1 MNPIPVL
8 SASEAAAWD
17 AAARTQYRVPS
28 RVLMETAGRAVA
40 QVLVAELPHAVT
52 GGAGGAGGA
61 GGGGGGG
68 VLIAAGAGNN
78 GGDGWVI
85 ARALH
90 ATGIPVWVAGVDP
103 KTDDAIDNR
112 ALARLDGVRELG
124 RGEAWPQTAVAVDAL
139 LGTGAAGPAK
149 GDVLALAQR
158 LVEYGAPILAVD
170 GPTGLDLTSG
180 EAHGPV
186 HARLTVTFGG
196 PRRGH
201 LLAREWCGKVVVVDI
216 GFPRP
221 LPDAVWPVLVTDAWA
236 AERLPRLAPTM
247 HKGDRGRVCVIGGA
261 DGMSGAA
268 LHAARAALAAGAG
281 LVKLVAARETIV
293 AAQANLPDLLTV
305 ESSFSEKLEPAVA
318 EAIDW
323 ADAVV
328 VGPGLGREPRDARKA
343 FLAAVL
349 SRRSVPTVLD
359 ADALHLV
366 TPESLVPSPK
376 ALVLTPHLGEFRAL
390 AGDALA
396 DEAANDRW
404 SAAARAAA
412 KLKCTVLLKGV
423 PTVIADLRGPEHVV
437 ASGNPGLATGGS
449 GDLLAGFIGAFL
461 ARDITPAE
469 AAALGAHAL
478 GRAAEQ
484 GARQWT
490 ARSLRPAD
498 VLAALPDVWRAW
510 KDVRP
515 GRPPVL
521 VELEAPETA

>member
-1 MNPIPVL
+1 VNPIPVL

-17 AAARTQYRVPS
+17 AIARTQYRVPS

-40 QVLVAELPHAVT
+40 QVLVAEFPAAST
-52 GGAGGAGGA
+52 GGIL
-61 GGGGGGG
+61 
-68 VLIAAGAGNN
+68 VAAGAGNN
-78 GGDGWVI
+78 GGDGWVL

-90 ATGIPVWVAGVDP
+90 AAGIPVSVAAVDP

-112 ALARLDGVRELG
+112 ALARVDGVRELA
-124 RGEAWPQTAVAVDAL
+124 REEAWPQAAVAVDAL
-139 LGTGAAGPAK
+139 LGTGAAGPIK
-149 GDVLALAQR
+149 GDVLTLAER
-158 LVEYGAPILAVD
+158 LAAYGAPILAVD

-180 EAHGPV
+180 EAHGPI
-186 HARLTVTFGG
+186 HAQLTVTFGG

-201 LLAREWCGKVVVVDI
+201 LLAREWCGKVIVVDI
-216 GFPRP
+216 GFPPPDSAWP
-221 LPDAVWPVLVTDAWA
+221 LLVTDRWA
-236 AERLPRLAPTM
+236 AGRLPRLAPQM
-247 HKGDRGRVCVIGGA
+247 HKGDRGRVCVVGGA

-281 LVKLVAARETIV
+281 LVKLVASRETIA
-293 AAQANLPDLLTV
+293 AAQASLPDVLTV
-305 ESSFSEKLEPAVA
+305 ESALGEALEPAAA
-318 EAIDW
+318 EALDW
-323 ADAVV
+323 ADALVL
-328 VGPGLGREPRDARKA
+328 GPGLGRETAREP
-343 FLAAVL
+343 FIAAVL
-349 SRRSVPTVLD
+349 ARRAIPTVLD
-359 ADALHLV
+359 ADALYYFKG
-366 TPESLVPSPK
+366 PANR
-376 ALVLTPHLGEFRAL
+376 ALVCTPHLREFRAL
-390 AGDALA
+390 AGDTLA

-423 PTVIADLRGPEHVV
+423 PTVIADLRGPVHVV

-461 ARDITPAE
+461 ARGTAPAE

-510 KDVRP
+510 RDVP
-515 GRPPVL
+515 PARPPVL
-521 VELEAPETA
+521 AALEAPETA

>member
-1 MNPIPVL
+1 VNPIPVL

-28 RVLMETAGRAVA
+28 RVLMETAGRAIV
-40 QVLVAELPHAVT
+40 QVLVAELSDA
-52 GGAGGAGGA
+52 AS
-61 GGGGGGG
+61 GG
-68 VLIAAGAGNN
+68 VLVAAGAGNN

-90 ATGIPVWVAGVDP
+90 AAGVPVWVASVDP

-124 RGEAWPQTAVAVDAL
+124 REEAWPKAAVAVDAL

-158 LVEYGAPILAVD
+158 LVDYGAPILAVD

-186 HARLTVTFGG
+186 HAKLTVTFGA

-216 GFPRP
+216 GFPPPDSAWP
-221 LPDAVWPVLVTDAWA
+221 LLVTDRWA
-236 AERLPRLAPTM
+236 AERLPRLAPQM
-247 HKGDRGRVCVIGGA
+247 HKGDRGRVCVVGGA

-281 LVKLVAARETIV
+281 LVKLVAARETIA
-293 AAQANLPDLLTV
+293 AAQASLPDVLTV
-305 ESSFSEKLEPAVA
+305 ESALGETLEPGVA
-318 EAIDW
+318 EALDW
-323 ADAVV
+323 ADALVI
-328 VGPGLGREPRDARKA
+328 GPGLGREPRTSRKN
-343 FLAAVL
+343 FLAALL
-349 SRRSVPTVLD
+349 SRRPIPTVID
-359 ADALHLV
+359 ADALHF
-366 TPESLVPSPK
+366 PEALGPSPRP
-376 ALVLTPHLGEFRAL
+376 LVLTPHVGEFRAL
-390 AGDALA
+390 AGDTLA

-461 ARDITPAE
+461 ARGTAPAE

-478 GRAAEQ
+478 GRAAEL

-510 KDVRP
+510 RDVRP
-515 GRPPVL
+515 GQPPVL
-521 VELEAPETA
+521 VELEAPDV

>member
-8 SASEAAAWD
+8 AASEAAAWD

-28 RVLMETAGRAVA
+28 RVLMETAGRATV
-40 QVLVAELPHAVT
+40 QVLVTELPEAT
-52 GGAGGAGGA
+52 T
-61 GGGGGGG
+61 GG
-68 VLIAAGAGNN
+68 VLVAAGAGNN

-90 ATGIPVWVAGVDP
+90 ATGIPVWVAAVDP

-112 ALARLDGVRELG
+112 ALARVDGVRELG
-124 RGEAWPQTAVAVDAL
+124 REEAWPQAAVAVDAL

-149 GDVLALAQR
+149 GEVLALAER
-158 LVEYGAPILAVD
+158 LSAYGAPILAVD

-201 LLAREWCGKVVVVDI
+201 LLAREWCGKIVVVDI
-216 GFPRP
+216 GFPP
-221 LPDAVWPVLVTDAWA
+221 ADAVWPVLVTDRWA
-236 AERLPRLAPTM
+236 AGRLPRLAPQM
-247 HKGDRGRVCVIGGA
+247 HKGDRGRVCVVGGA

-281 LVKLVAARETIV
+281 LVKLVAARQTIA
-293 AAQANLPDLLTV
+293 AAQASLPDLLTV
-305 ESSFSEKLEPAVA
+305 ESALGETLEPAA
-318 EAIDW
+318 REAVEW
-323 ADAVV
+323 ADALVI
-328 VGPGLGREPRDARKA
+328 GPGLGREPRSARA
-343 FLAAVL
+343 SFVAAAL
-349 SRRSVPTVLD
+349 SRRTIPTVVD
-359 ADALHLV
+359 ADALHLLSEATL
-366 TPESLVPSPK
+366 TPGTRH
-376 ALVLTPHLGEFRAL
+376 LVLTPHLGEFRAL
-390 AGDALA
+390 VGDALA

-404 SAAARAAA
+404 SAAGRAAA

-423 PTVIADLRGPEHVV
+423 PTVIADLRGPAQVV

-461 ARDITPAE
+461 ARGTAPAE

-498 VLAALPDVWRAW
+498 VLAALPEVWRAW
-510 KDVRP
+510 REVLP
-515 GRPPVL
+515 ARPPVL
-521 VELEAPETA
+521 AELEAPDVL

>member
-1 MNPIPVL
+1 MIHVPVL
-8 SASEAAAWD
+8 SAGEAAAWD
-17 AAARTQYRVPS
+17 AAARTQYRIPS
-28 RVLMETAGRAVA
+28 RVLMETAGRAVV
-40 QVLVAELPHAVT
+40 QVLVAELPDAVT
-52 GGAGGAGGA
+52 GG
-61 GGGGGGG
+61 
-68 VLIAAGAGNN
+68 VLVGAGAGNN

-90 ATGIPVWVAGVDP
+90 AAGVPVWVASVDP

-124 RGEAWPQTAVAVDAL
+124 REEAWPQAAVVVDAL

-158 LVEYGAPILAVD
+158 LADYGAPIVAVD

-180 EAHGPV
+180 EAHGPI

-201 LLAREWCGKVVVVDI
+201 LLAREWCGKLVVVDI
-216 GFPRP
+216 GFPP
-221 LPDAVWPVLVTDAWA
+221 ADAGWPVLITDAWA
-236 AERLPRLAPTM
+236 AERLPRLAPQM

-261 DGMSGAA
+261 NGMSGAA
-268 LHAARAALAAGAG
+268 LHAARGALAAGAG
-281 LVKLVAARETIV
+281 LVKLVGARETIA
-293 AAQANLPDLLTV
+293 AAQASLPDLLTV
-305 ESSFSEKLEPAVA
+305 ESALGDMLEPAVH
-318 EAIDW
+318 EAIEW
-323 ADAVV
+323 ADALVL
-328 VGPGLGREPRDARKA
+328 GPGLGRETAREDFVA
-343 FLAAVL
+343 GVL
-349 SRRSVPTVLD
+349 GGRSLPTVID
-359 ADALHLV
+359 ADALHYFKGSATRPV
-366 TPESLVPSPK
+366 VC
-376 ALVLTPHLGEFRAL
+376 TPHMGEFRVL

-404 SAAARAAA
+404 SATAGAAAR
-412 KLKCTVLLKGV
+412 LKCTVLLKGV
-423 PTVIADLRGPEHVV
+423 PTVIADLRGPEQVV

-461 ARDITPAE
+461 ARGTTPAD

-510 KDVRP
+510 QTVTART
-515 GRPPVL
+515 PPVL
-521 VELEAPETA
+521 VELDAPDLL

>member
-1 MNPIPVL
+1 VNPIPVL

-28 RVLMETAGRAVA
+28 RVLMETAGRAIV
-40 QVLVAELPHAVT
+40 QVLVAELPDA
-52 GGAGGAGGA
+52 AS
-61 GGGGGGG
+61 GG
-68 VLIAAGAGNN
+68 VLVAAGAGNN

-90 ATGIPVWVAGVDP
+90 AAGIPVWVASVDP

-112 ALARLDGVRELG
+112 ALGRLDGVRELG
-124 RGEAWPQTAVAVDAL
+124 REEVWPKAAVAVDAL

-158 LVEYGAPILAVD
+158 LVDYGAPILAVD

-186 HARLTVTFGG
+186 HAKLTVTFGA

-201 LLAREWCGKVVVVDI
+201 LLAREWCGKIVVVDI
-216 GFPRP
+216 GFPPPDSAWP
-221 LPDAVWPVLVTDAWA
+221 LLVTDRWA
-236 AERLPRLAPTM
+236 AERLPRLAPQM
-247 HKGDRGRVCVIGGA
+247 HKGDRGRVCIVGGSN
-261 DGMSGAA
+261 GMTGAA

-281 LVKLVAARETIV
+281 LVKLVAARDTIA
-293 AAQANLPDLLTV
+293 AAQASLPDVLTV
-305 ESSFSEKLEPAVA
+305 ESALGETLEPAVA
-318 EAIDW
+318 EALDW
-323 ADAVV
+323 ADALVI
-328 VGPGLGREPRDARKA
+328 GPGLGREPRTARA
-343 FLAAVL
+343 SFVAAVL
-349 SRRSVPTVLD
+349 ARRAIPTVID
-359 ADALHLV
+359 ADALHV
-366 TPESLVPSPK
+366 FRADVPTSSR
-376 ALVLTPHLGEFRAL
+376 ALVCTPHVGEFRAL
-390 AGDALA
+390 AGDTLA

-423 PTVIADLRGPEHVV
+423 PTVIADLRGPEHIV

-461 ARDITPAE
+461 ARGTAPAE
-469 AAALGAHAL
+469 AAALGAHTL
-478 GRAAEQ
+478 GRAAEL

-510 KDVRP
+510 RDVRP

-521 VELEAPETA
+521 VELEAPDV

>member
-40 QVLVAELPHAVT
+40 QVLVSDLPGVVS
-52 GGAGGAGGA
+52 GGA
-61 GGGGGGG
+61 
-68 VLIAAGAGNN
+68 LIAAGAGNN

-90 ATGIPVWVAGVDP
+90 ATGIPVWVAAVDP
-103 KTDDAIDNR
+103 KTDDAIDSR

-124 RGEAWPQTAVAVDAL
+124 RREAWPHTAVAVDAL
-139 LGTGAAGPAK
+139 LGTGAAGPVK

-158 LVEYGAPILAVD
+158 LVEYGAPILSVD

-186 HARLTVTFGG
+186 RARLTVTFGG

-201 LLAREWCGKVVVVDI
+201 LLAREWCGKVIVVDI
-216 GFPRP
+216 GFPPP
-221 LPDAVWPVLVTDAWA
+221 LPDAVWPLLVTDAWV
-236 AERLPRLAPTM
+236 AERLPRLAPPM

-281 LVKLVAARETIV
+281 LVKLIAARETIT
-293 AAQANLPDLLTV
+293 AAQASLPDLLTV
-305 ESSFSEKLEPAVA
+305 ESSLAEKLEAGVA

-328 VGPGLGREPRDARKA
+328 IGPGLGREPRDARKS

-349 SRRSVPTVLD
+349 SRRSVPAVLD
-359 ADALHLV
+359 ADALHL
-366 TPESLVPSPK
+366 TPEPLVPSPRP
-376 ALVLTPHLGEFRAL
+376 LVLTPHLGEFRAL
-390 AGDALA
+390 AGDTLA

-423 PTVIADLRGPEHVV
+423 PTVIADLRGPAHVV

-461 ARDITPAE
+461 ARGTAPAE

-510 KDVRP
+510 KEVRP

-521 VELEAPETA
+521 VELEAPDTA

>member
-17 AAARTQYRVPS
+17 SAARTQYRVPS

-40 QVLVAELPHAVT
+40 QVLVDEMPDALT
-52 GGAGGAGGA
+52 GG

-78 GGDGWVI
+78 GGDGWVL

-90 ATGIPVWVAGVDP
+90 TAGIPVWVSALDP

-124 RGEAWPQTAVAVDAL
+124 REEAWPQAAVAVDAL

-158 LVEYGAPILAVD
+158 VAEYGAPVVAID

-180 EAHGPV
+180 EAHGPIR
-186 HARLTVTFGG
+186 ARVTVTFGG
-196 PRRGH
+196 ARRGH
-201 LLAREWCGKVVVVDI
+201 LLQREWCGKVVVVDI
-216 GFPRP
+216 GFPPADTSWP
-221 LPDAVWPVLVTDAWA
+221 LLVTDVWA
-236 AERLPRLAPTM
+236 AERLPRLAPQM

-261 DGMSGAA
+261 NGMSGAA

-281 LVKLVAARETIV
+281 LVKLVAARETIA
-293 AAQANLPDLLTV
+293 AAQASLPDLLTV
-305 ESSFSEKLEPAVA
+305 ETALGEAIEPGVA
-318 EAIDW
+318 EAVEW

-328 VGPGLGREPRDARKA
+328 LGPGLGREPRAAHKA
-343 FLAAVL
+343 FVANVLA
-349 SRRSVPTVLD
+349 RRPVPTVVD

-366 TPESLVPSPK
+366 VPESLTPSPRS
-376 ALVLTPHLGEFRAL
+376 LVLTPHLGEFRAL

-412 KLKCTVLLKGV
+412 KFKCTILLKGV

-461 ARDITPAE
+461 ARNTAPAE

-478 GRAAEQ
+478 GRAAEE

-510 KDVRP
+510 KNVKRLK
-515 GRPPVL
+515 PPVL
-521 VELEAPETA
+521 LELEAPDVL

>member
-1 MNPIPVL
+1 VNPIPVL

-28 RVLMETAGRAVA
+28 RVLMETAGRAIA
-40 QVLVAELPHAVT
+40 QVLVAELPDAAT
-52 GGAGGAGGA
+52 
-61 GGGGGGG
+61 GG
-68 VLIAAGAGNN
+68 VLVAAGAGNN

-90 ATGIPVWVAGVDP
+90 AAGIPVWVAAVDP

-112 ALARLDGVRELG
+112 ALARLDGVHELG
-124 RGEAWPQTAVAVDAL
+124 REEAWPQAAVAVDAL

-149 GDVLALAQR
+149 GDVLALAER
-158 LVEYGAPILAVD
+158 LAAYGAPILAVD

-180 EAHGPV
+180 EAHGPI

-201 LLAREWCGKVVVVDI
+201 LLAREWCGKLVVVDI
-216 GFPRP
+216 GFTPPDTAWP
-221 LPDAVWPVLVTDAWA
+221 LLVTDRWA
-236 AERLPRLAPTM
+236 AGRLPRLAPQM
-247 HKGDRGRVCVIGGA
+247 HKGDRGRVCVVGGA
-261 DGMSGAA
+261 EGMSGAA

-281 LVKLVAARETIV
+281 LVKLVAAHETIV
-293 AAQANLPDLLTV
+293 AAQASLPDLLTV
-305 ESSFSEKLEPAVA
+305 ESALGETIEPAVG
-318 EAIDW
+318 EAIEW

-328 VGPGLGREPRDARKA
+328 LGPGLGREPRTARA
-343 FLAAVL
+343 SFVAAVL
-349 SRRSVPTVLD
+349 ARRSVPTVLD
-359 ADALHLV
+359 ADALHV
-366 TPESLVPSPK
+366 FRADGSTGRSLVC
-376 ALVLTPHLGEFRAL
+376 TPHLGEFRAL

-404 SAAARAAA
+404 SAAARASA

-423 PTVIADLRGPEHVV
+423 PTVIADLRGPAQVV

-461 ARDITPAE
+461 ARGTAPAE

-484 GARQWT
+484 GARRWT

-510 KDVRP
+510 RDVIP
-515 GRPPVL
+515 ARPPVL
-521 VELEAPETA
+521 AELEAPDVL

>member
-1 MNPIPVL
+1 MPVL

-17 AAARTQYRVPS
+17 SQARTQYRIPS

-40 QVLVAELPHAVT
+40 QVTVSEFRNVVS
-52 GGAGGAGGA
+52 
-61 GGGGGGG
+61 GG

-78 GGDGWVI
+78 GGDGWVV

-90 ATGIPVWVAGVDP
+90 AAGIPVWVVAVDP

-124 RGEAWPQTAVAVDAL
+124 REEAWPQATVAVDSL
-139 LGTGAAGPAK
+139 LGTGAVGPAK

-158 LVEYGAPILAVD
+158 LVEYGAPTLAVD

-186 HARLTVTFGG
+186 RAQITVTFGG

-216 GFPRP
+216 GFPP
-221 LPDAVWPVLVTDAWA
+221 PEAAWPVLVTDAWA
-236 AERLPRLAPTM
+236 ADRLPRLAPQM
-247 HKGDRGRVCVIGGA
+247 HKGDRGRVCVVGGA

-281 LVKLVAARETIV
+281 LVKLIAARETIA
-293 AAQANLPDLLTV
+293 AAQASLPDVLTV
-305 ESSFSEKLEPAVA
+305 ESTLGEDLDPAATEALE
-318 EAIDW
+318 W

-328 VGPGLGREPRDARKA
+328 LGPGLGRQTAREPFVAQ
-343 FLAAVL
+343 VL
-349 SRRSVPTVLD
+349 SRRAVPTVID
-359 ADALHLV
+359 ADALHYFKGQTNRPV
-366 TPESLVPSPK
+366 VC
-376 ALVLTPHLGEFRAL
+376 TPHLGEFRAL

-412 KLKCTVLLKGV
+412 KLRCTVLLKGV
-423 PTVIADLRGPEHVV
+423 PTVIADLRGPEYVV

-461 ARDITPAE
+461 ARGTAPAE

-478 GRAAEQ
+478 GRAAES

-510 KDVRP
+510 KEVRP
-515 GRPPVL
+515 VGPPVL
-521 VELEAPETA
+521 VELEAPDVA

>member
-1 MNPIPVL
+1 VNPIPVL

-17 AAARTQYRVPS
+17 SAARTQYRVPS

-40 QVLVAELPHAVT
+40 QVLVTALPHAVS
-52 GGAGGAGGA
+52 
-61 GGGGGGG
+61 GG
-68 VLIAAGAGNN
+68 VLVAAGAGNN

-90 ATGIPVWVAGVDP
+90 AVGIPVWVAAVDP

-124 RGEAWPQTAVAVDAL
+124 REEAWPQAAMAVDAL

-149 GDVLALAQR
+149 GDVLALARR
-158 LVEYGAPILAVD
+158 LAEYGAPILAVD

-186 HARLTVTFGG
+186 HAQLTVTFGG

-216 GFPRP
+216 GFPPPPPDSAWP
-221 LPDAVWPVLVTDAWA
+221 LLVTDAWA
-236 AERLPRLAPTM
+236 AARLPRLMPQM

-261 DGMSGAA
+261 EGLTGAA

-281 LVKLVAARETIV
+281 VVKLVASRDTIT
-293 AAQANLPDLLTV
+293 AAQASLPDVLTV
-305 ESSFSEKLEPAVA
+305 ESSLGPELEPDVLDV
-318 EAIDW
+318 IDW

-328 VGPGLGREPRDARKA
+328 IGPGFGREPRETRKS

-349 SRRSVPTVLD
+349 SRRPVPAVLD
-359 ADALHLV
+359 ADALHV
-366 TPESLVPSPK
+366 TPEPLAPSPRS
-376 ALVLTPHLGEFRAL
+376 LVLTPHLGEFRAL

-404 SAAARAAA
+404 SATARAAA
-412 KLKCTVLLKGV
+412 KLRCTVLLKGV

-449 GDLLAGFIGAFL
+449 GDMLAGFIGAFL
-461 ARDITPAE
+461 ARGTAPVE

-510 KDVRP
+510 KEVKP
-515 GRPPVL
+515 HRPPVL
-521 VELEAPETA
+521 AELEAPDVL

>member
-1 MNPIPVL
+1 VNPIPVL

-17 AAARTQYRVPS
+17 ALARTQYRVPS
-28 RVLMETAGRAVA
+28 RVLMETAGRAAA
-40 QVLVAELPHAVT
+40 QVLVAEFPVAST
-52 GGAGGAGGA
+52 
-61 GGGGGGG
+61 GG
-68 VLIAAGAGNN
+68 VLVAAGAGNN
-78 GGDGWVI
+78 GGDGWVL

-90 ATGIPVWVAGVDP
+90 AAGIPVWVAAVDP

-112 ALARLDGVRELG
+112 ALARVDGVRELA
-124 RGEAWPQTAVAVDAL
+124 RDEAWPHTPIAVDAL

-149 GDVLALAQR
+149 GDVLALAER
-158 LVEYGAPILAVD
+158 LAAYGAPILAVD

-180 EAHGPV
+180 EAHGPIR
-186 HARLTVTFGG
+186 AQLTVTFGG

-216 GFPRP
+216 GFPP
-221 LPDAVWPVLVTDAWA
+221 PDAAWPLLVTDAWA
-236 AERLPRLAPTM
+236 AQRLPRLAPQM
-247 HKGDRGRVCVIGGA
+247 HKGDRGRVCVVGGA

-281 LVKLVAARETIV
+281 LVKLVAARETIA
-293 AAQANLPDLLTV
+293 AAQASLPDVLTV
-305 ESSFSEKLEPAVA
+305 ESALGEELEPAA
-318 EAIDW
+318 LEALEW

-328 VGPGLGREPRDARKA
+328 LGPGLGRTTARA
-343 FLAAVL
+343 GFVAAVL
-349 SRRSVPTVLD
+349 ARRAVPTVLD
-359 ADALHLV
+359 ADALHYFKGPATRPLV
-366 TPESLVPSPK
+366 C
-376 ALVLTPHLGEFRAL
+376 TPHLGEFRAL

-404 SAAARAAA
+404 AAAAKAAA

-461 ARDITPAE
+461 ARGTAPAE

-478 GRAAEQ
+478 GRAAEH

-498 VLAALPDVWRAW
+498 VLAALPDIWRAW
-510 KDVRP
+510 RDVKP
-515 GRPPVL
+515 ARPPVL
-521 VELEAPETA
+521 VELEAPEVA

>member
-1 MNPIPVL
+1 VNPVPVL

-28 RVLMETAGRAVA
+28 RVLMETAGRAAV
-40 QVLVAELPHAVT
+40 QVLADEMPSVIS
-52 GGAGGAGGA
+52 
-61 GGGGGGG
+61 GG

-78 GGDGWVI
+78 GGDGWVM

-90 ATGIPVWVAGVDP
+90 AAGIPVWVAALDP

-112 ALARLDGVRELG
+112 ALARVAGVRELG
-124 RGEAWPQTAVAVDAL
+124 REEAWPQAAVAVDAL

-149 GDVLALAQR
+149 GDVLALAER
-158 LVEYGAPILAVD
+158 VAAYGAPVVAVD

-180 EAHGPV
+180 EAHGPI
-186 HARLTVTFGG
+186 HAQLTVTFGG

-216 GFPRP
+216 GFPP
-221 LPDAVWPVLVTDAWA
+221 PDAAWPVLVTDAWA
-236 AERLPRLAPTM
+236 AARLPRLAPQM

-261 DGMSGAA
+261 EGMSGAA

-281 LVKLVAARETIV
+281 LVKLVAGRDTIA
-293 AAQANLPDLLTV
+293 AAQASLPDVLTV
-305 ESSFSEKLEPAVA
+305 ESSLGEKLDPTVTEAV
-318 EAIDW
+318 DW
-323 ADAVV
+323 ADAIVL
-328 VGPGLGREPRDARKA
+328 GPGLGREPRGTRES
-343 FLAAVL
+343 FVREVM
-349 SRRSVPTVLD
+349 SRRAIPTVLD
-359 ADALHLV
+359 ADALHLWRSDV
-366 TPESLVPSPK
+366 ASGNRSIVC
-376 ALVLTPHLGEFRAL
+376 TPHLGEFRAL

-423 PTVIADLRGPEHVV
+423 PTVVADLRGPAHVV

-461 ARDITPAE
+461 ARGMAAAE

-478 GRAAEQ
+478 GRAAER

-498 VLAALPDVWRAW
+498 VLAALPDVWRDW
-510 KDVRP
+510 KDVKP
-515 GRPPVL
+515 AGPPLL
-521 VELEAPETA
+521 VQLEAPEVA

>member
-28 RVLMETAGRAVA
+28 RVLMETAGRAVV
-40 QVLVAELPHAVT
+40 QVLIAAMSEASV
-52 GGAGGAGGA
+52 
-61 GGGGGGG
+61 GG
-68 VLIAAGAGNN
+68 VLVAAGAGNN

-90 ATGIPVWVAGVDP
+90 AVGIPVWVAAVDP

-112 ALARLDGVRELG
+112 ALARLEGVRELG
-124 RGEAWPQTAVAVDAL
+124 REEAWPKATLAVDAL

-186 HARLTVTFGG
+186 RAQLTVTFGA

-216 GFPRP
+216 GFPPPDSAWP
-221 LPDAVWPVLVTDAWA
+221 LLVTDRWA
-236 AERLPRLAPTM
+236 AERLPRLAPQM
-247 HKGDRGRVCVIGGA
+247 HKGDRGRVCVVGGA

-281 LVKLVAARETIV
+281 LVKLVATRETIA
-293 AAQANLPDLLTV
+293 AAQASLPDVLTV
-305 ESSFSEKLEPAVA
+305 ESALGETLEPAVA

-323 ADAVV
+323 ADAMVL
-328 VGPGLGREPRDARKA
+328 GPGLGREPREARA
-343 FLAAVL
+343 SFVAAAV
-349 SRRSVPTVLD
+349 SRRPVPTVID
-359 ADALHLV
+359 ADALHV
-366 TPESLVPSPK
+366 FRADVPTGSR
-376 ALVLTPHLGEFRAL
+376 AFVCTPHLGEFRAL

-404 SAAARAAA
+404 SAAARAATR
-412 KLKCTVLLKGV
+412 LKCTVLLKGV

-461 ARDITPAE
+461 ARGTAPAE

-478 GRAAEQ
+478 GRAAEL

-510 KDVRP
+510 RDVKP
-515 GRPPVL
+515 AQPPVL
-521 VELEAPETA
+521 VELEAPEV